1 MVTIAKP
8 LVIVESPFMGD
19 IPRNVHFARLCV
31 RDSLMRGEA
40 PFASHLL
47 YTQPGILR
55 DEVHEEREL
64 GMNTGWNVTAR
75 ADFIAI
81 YVDLGWSSGMK
92 RGKEAA
98 EKLGIPYEERQL
110 MPAGQ
115 FIEQWERMYVHRSL
129 SDFSAIMNFPN
140 V

>member
-8 LVIVESPFMGD
+8 LVIVESPFAGD
-19 IPRNVHFARLCV
+19 IARNIHFARLCV

-64 GMNTGWNVTAR
+64 GMGTGWNVTAR
-75 ADFIAI
+75 ADLVAI

-98 EKLGIPYEERQL
+98 VNLGLPMEERQL
-110 MPAGQ
+110 MPPGQ
-115 FIEQWERMYVHRSL
+115 FIEHYERLFHGA
-129 SDFSAIMNFPN
+129 DFSTAMNFPN